1 LKPLLLAALL
11 TLPAIA
17 PALVPAHGTLLS
29 VNGNTAV
36 IATDAVPGEFA
47 AGTRTYALPKS
58 FSATIPL
65 GTGLDGIVDR
75 SHATW
80 AWTHPAINGRFVPGM
95 PDRALATPVDI
106 GTQLFTDP
114 IVNQDGQLLSLR
126 SFEGKVTLVSF
137 IFTRCPD
144 KNLCPAIS
152 GKFAYLQS
160 HLDPKHFHLVEV
172 TLDPQY
178 DSPAILHQY
187 GKQYGAHASM
197 WTLATAEPYTI
208 QRFLDSYG
216 INSLRVSSQNFIHN
230 DKLFIYDLHGKVTEV
245 IDTAG
250 WSPVDVTAEAQHIAG
265 MDGNIFGRIRLSL
278 IASVV
283 ALCGGSQYVGVVLM
297 DVFIL
302 LASMAGVGVAL
313 FFIARHL
320 WKSA

>member
-29 VNGNTAV
+29 VNGNTAL

-47 AGTRTYALPKS
+47 ARTRAYALPKS

-75 SHATW
+75 SHTPW
-80 AWTHPAINGRFVPGM
+80 SWTHPAINGRFVPGM

-106 GTQLFTDP
+106 GTRLFTDP
-114 IVNQDGQLLSLR
+114 IVNQDGRLLSLR

-160 HLDPKHFHLVEV
+160 HLDPKRFHLVEV

-187 GKQYGAHASM
+187 GKQYGADASM
-197 WTLATAEPYTI
+197 WTLATAEPFTI
-208 QRFLDSYG
+208 ARFLDSYG
-216 INSLRVSSQNFIHN
+216 ISSLRVSSQNFIHN

-297 DVFIL
+297 DIFIL